1 MKFKKLLTLSA
12 GLSVLL
18 GTSISYAALEGASD
32 NQTPDKALKTI
43 RFKPLPDLKTA
54 TDTLYFTNEN
64 FDAKYARAAA
74 GQFIPGTNTVRV
86 SYFMYDDTA
95 NARVRLNCD
104 NANEAVGVVRRH
116 EMEHA
121 RKANIVQDVMG
132 LSPWDRARLAVMN
145 ESMAPGGEI
154 IEAVEYHIKTGER
167 YPQNRAFL
175 WRADSLI
182 MARHNEKN
190 FGFGAGVPVDF
201 SDPVIADI
209 VLESAVDK
217 FAKDH
222 KRGFYHTK
230 IRGELKGGKRSKYKP
245 HNQCDL
251 KPNMSNYFPMANQWG
266 ILWTYDVSA
275 PWVVFNK
282 KRVDIWNSATVATRN
297 RVINKVDSIVKTDMA
312 PGQML
317 MSKTFEYPY
326 SNQ

>member
-18 GTSISYAALEGASD
+18 GASIGCAVLGGAAD
-32 NQTPDKALKTI
+32 NKTPDKAKTI
-43 RFKPLPDLKTA
+43 RFRPLPDLKT
-54 TDTLYFTNEN
+54 TVDTLYFTNEN

-74 GQFIPGTNTVRV
+74 GQFIPGTNTVSV

-104 NANEAVGVVRRH
+104 NANEAVEVVRRH

-132 LSPWDRARLAVMN
+132 LSPWDRARLAIMN

-217 FAKDH
+217 FARDH

>member
-12 GLSVLL
+12 GLVAFL
-18 GTSISYAALEGASD
+18 GPAVGGAIWGSPD
-32 NQTPDKALKTI
+32 AKVPDKAVKTI
-43 RFKPLPDLKTA
+43 RFEPLSDLKSV
-54 TDTLYFTNEN
+54 TDTLYLTNEN
-64 FDAKYARAAA
+64 FDTEYARAAA

-86 SYFMYDDTA
+86 TYFMYDSAA

-104 NANEAVGVVRRH
+104 NANESLDVVRRH

-121 RKANIVQDVMG
+121 RKANVVQDVMD

-154 IEAVEYHIKTGER
+154 IEAVEYHIKTGQR

-190 FGFGAGVPVDF
+190 FGFGKGVPVDF

-217 FAKDH
+217 FAMDH

-230 IRGELKGGKRSKYKP
+230 IKKELSGVKRPKYKP

-251 KPNMSNYFPMANQWG
+251 QPTANNYFPMANQWG
-266 ILWTYDVSA
+266 ILWTYDVSV
-275 PWVVFNK
+275 PWTLLK
-282 KRVDIWNSATVATRN
+282 KKQVDVWKSATESARR
-297 RVINKVDSIVKTDMA
+297 RVIAKVDSIVQTDMA

-317 MSKTFEYPY
+317 MLKTFKYPNK
-326 SNQ
+326 NQ

>member
-1 MKFKKLLTLSA
+1 VKFKKLLTLSA

-18 GTSISYAALEGASD
+18 GMSIGCAVWGGASD
-32 NQTPDKALKTI
+32 NKTPDKAVKTI

-104 NANEAVGVVRRH
+104 NANESVEVVRRH

-121 RKANIVQDVMG
+121 RKANIVQDVMD

-154 IEAVEYHIKTGER
+154 IEAVEYHIKNGER
-167 YPQNRAFL
+167 YPQDRAFL

-190 FGFGAGVPVDF
+190 FGFGDGVPVDF

-217 FAKDH
+217 FARDH

-230 IRGELKGGKRSKYKP
+230 IRSELKGVKRSKYKP

-266 ILWTYDVSA
+266 ILWTYDVTS
-275 PWVVFNK
+275 PWTILK
-282 KRVDIWNSATVATRN
+282 TRQVDVWKSATESTRR

-312 PGQML
+312 AGQML
-317 MSKTFEYPY
+317 MLKTFKYPH

>member
-12 GLSVLL
+12 SLSVLL
-18 GTSISYAALEGASD
+18 GTSIGCVVWGGAS
-32 NQTPDKALKTI
+32 NAKAPDKAVKTI
-43 RFKPLPDLKTA
+43 RFEPLPDLKSTV
-54 TDTLYFTNEN
+54 DTLYLTNEN
-64 FDAKYARAAA
+64 FDAKYSRAAA
-74 GQFIPGTNTVRV
+74 GQFVPGTNTVRV
-86 SYFMYDDTA
+86 TYFMYDDTA

-104 NANEAVGVVRRH
+104 NANESLEVVRRH

-121 RKANIVQDVMG
+121 RKANVVQDVMG

-154 IEAVEYHIKTGER
+154 IEAVEYHIKTGQR

-190 FGFGAGVPVDF
+190 FGFGDGVPVDF

-209 VLESAVDK
+209 VLESAVNK
-217 FAKDH
+217 FAMDH

-230 IRGELKGGKRSKYKP
+230 IKKELSGVKRAKYKP

-251 KPNMSNYFPMANQWG
+251 RPNMSNYFPMANQWG
-266 ILWTYDVSA
+266 ILWTYDVST
-275 PWVVFNK
+275 PWTLLK
-282 KRVDIWNSATVATRN
+282 KKQVDVWKSATESARR
-297 RVINKVDSIVKTDMA
+297 RVINKVDSIVKTDMTA
-312 PGQML
+312 GQML
-317 MSKTFEYPY
+317 MSKTFKYPH

>member
-18 GTSISYAALEGASD
+18 GASIGCAVLGGAAD
-32 NQTPDKALKTI
+32 NKTPDKALKTI
-43 RFKPLPDLKTA
+43 RFKPLPDLKTVI
-54 TDTLYFTNEN
+54 DTLYFTNEN

-154 IEAVEYHIKTGER
+154 IEAVEYHIKNGER
-167 YPQNRAFL
+167 YPQDRSFL

-182 MARHNEKN
+182 MARHREKN
-190 FGFGAGVPVDF
+190 FGFCDGVPVDF

-217 FAKDH
+217 FARDH

-251 KPNMSNYFPMANQWG
+251 RPNVLNYFPMANQWG

-317 MSKTFEYPY
+317 MSKIFEYPH
-326 SNQ
+326 